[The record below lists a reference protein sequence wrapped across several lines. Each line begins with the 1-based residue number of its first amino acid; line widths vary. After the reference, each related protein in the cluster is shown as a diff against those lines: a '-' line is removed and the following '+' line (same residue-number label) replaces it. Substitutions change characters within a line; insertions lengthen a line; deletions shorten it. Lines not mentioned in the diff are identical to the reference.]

1 MSDLRRFLDET
12 SLFVND
18 SLNFL
23 EIPSIRFILI
33 ILLILYTT
41 ALVPRLTQ
49 SLNEIFNNIFV
60 KILMLLV
67 IVYLGQKDPVLALL
81 VGIAFIMSIIQTNQP
96 QFGNNLLSPVP
107 TSSFKGQEENYPLP
121 KNEEQKVTDPNNT
134 QCLNQ
139 CASGGIM
146 GTGNLNNRCTPI
158 AAFNNELNAQGLNC
172 PMGNSGNMVGA
183 IF

>member
-12 SLFVND
+12 SLFVNN

-81 VGIAFIMSIIQTNQP
+81 VGIM
-96 QFGNNLLSPVP
+96 
-107 TSSFKGQEENYPLP
+107 
-121 KNEEQKVTDPNNT
+121 KNRK
-134 QCLNQ
+134 
-139 CASGGIM
+139 
-146 GTGNLNNRCTPI
+146 
-158 AAFNNELNAQGLNC
+158 
-172 PMGNSGNMVGA
+172 
-183 IF
+183 